1 MRILFIGK
9 RNYTNKDALRECF
22 GRIYQLPLHWH
33 DAGQSVELALIDYRG
48 TRSEVS
54 VADGFPVRSL
64 PARNPR
70 SLFRLRSHVLH
81 FQPDVI
87 VASGDCFI
95 GLAALWLARRVHAKF
110 VFDVYDDYRTFGAY
124 RAFLGWDAYG
134 FLLRRADLVLYASRA
149 LADRHA
155 FGVPWHLVPN
165 GIDPTR
171 FKPIDREVARNR
183 TELNETGMRLVGY
196 FGGMDADRGVEDLIA
211 AVGLLY
217 AEDASLRLVL
227 CGPARDGV
235 AFDKPW
241 VDFRGPVDHAS
252 IPDFIN
258 ACDVVVLPYRRGPI
272 IDMAAS
278 CKIVEY
284 LLCDRPMVATDTPNF
299 SLNFPEQASEL
310 APALC
315 KPGDPVDLARAISL
329 QLQQPL
335 VVSRPEE
342 HTWSRIARN
351 TLAALERIVGPG

>member
-1 MRILFIGK
+1 MRILWLGK
-9 RNYTNKDALRECF
+9 RQYTNKDALAERF

-33 DAGQSVELALIDYRG
+33 EAGHSVELVLLDYRG
-48 TRSEVS
+48 RRIESTK
-54 VADGFPVRSL
+54 ADGFEASSF
-64 PARNPR
+64 PARDLR
-70 SLFRLRSHVLH
+70 SLFRLRSHFMR
-81 FQPDVI
+81 FQPDVV

-95 GLAALWLARRVHAKF
+95 GLAGRWLAKRVAARF

-134 FLLRRADLVLYASRA
+134 FLLRHADLVLYASKA

-155 FGVPWHLVPN
+155 LNVPWHLVPK
-165 GIDPTR
+165 GIDPAR
-171 FKPIDREVARNR
+171 FKPINREVARSR
-183 TELNETGMRLVGY
+183 TKLDQAGMRLVGY
-196 FGGMDADRGVEDLIA
+196 FGGMDADRGVEDLIT

-217 AEDASLRLVL
+217 AKDDSLRLVL
-227 CGPARDGV
+227 CGPARAGV

-252 IPDFIN
+252 IPDYIN

-278 CKIVEY
+278 CKIAEY

-299 SLNFPEQASEL
+299 SSNFPEQASEL
-310 APALC
+310 GPALC

-329 QLQQPL
+329 QLQQPR

-342 HTWSRIARN
+342 HTWSRIARDA
-351 TLAALERIVGPG
+351 LAALERIVGPG